1 MVGYPASVSPSLQ
14 EVGLAVKR
22 LQWRHHREANRRL
35 SAQAGLSL
43 VQWDVLRHL
52 HEQPDA
58 TLHTLAELTF
68 QTDQSMGTLA
78 KRMID
83 RGLLRRGDGPGRAT
97 RHALTDEGERAY
109 QAGSNIVETVMAETL
124 GTLTEAERA
133 VLHEL
138 LVRAASGD
146 RGHRAE
152 GRPSAG

>member
-1 MVGYPASVSPSLQ
+1 MVGYAASVSPSLQ
-14 EVGLAVKR
+14 EIGLAVKR

-35 SAQAGLSL
+35 SAHAGLSL

-83 RGLLRRGDGPGRAT
+83 RGLLKRADGPGRAT
-97 RHALTDEGERAY
+97 RHSLTEDGQRAYEAGSVILEGVLAESVGALTD
-109 QAGSNIVETVMAETL
+109 
-124 GTLTEAERA
+124 AERV

-138 LVRAASGD
+138 LLKAAQAGSSP
-146 RGHRAE
+146 RG
-152 GRPSAG
+152 